1 MFLEDRAASL
11 SRSWGRGGGE
21 EEGAIRRRWGGKG
34 NGKGRRVT

>member
-21 EEGAIRRRWGGKG
+21 EEGAVRRWGGKG